1 MEKFKMFL
9 KYRGKKPESDQYD
22 QYGKRVIT
30 DLLEFYFSFV
40 TNFWLRVSE
49 NSYDEY
55 GNEYDV
61 YGLNYRSNRLL

>member
-30 DLLEFYFSFV
+30 DLLDFYFSLV
-40 TNFWLRVSE
+40 TNF
-49 NSYDEY
+49 
-55 GNEYDV
+55 
-61 YGLNYRSNRLL
+61 